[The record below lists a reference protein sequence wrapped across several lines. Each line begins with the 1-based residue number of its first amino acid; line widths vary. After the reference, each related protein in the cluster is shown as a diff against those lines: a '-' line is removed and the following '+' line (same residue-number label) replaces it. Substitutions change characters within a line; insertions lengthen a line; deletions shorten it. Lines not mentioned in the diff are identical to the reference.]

1 VAAVGAL
8 LVATP
13 LAGRFVIGNPP
24 SANAATTTPATR
36 ASSEPA
42 RAAPVAGPFRVGTFA
57 VGRAELARLARPVP
71 GVASDRPL
79 PTTVWY
85 PAGGAGAAPDRAGA
99 PYPLLVFSEGYDS
112 STAMYSYLLESLASA
127 GFVVAAP
134 TYPYTDRSGPL
145 NENDIVNHP
154 ADLRY
159 VIGALLALGSSHG
172 SPLSGLI
179 DANELGVLGQSDGAV
194 VTLAVAADS
203 CCRDRRVKAA
213 AILSGA
219 ELTSFGGSYFTT
231 ASPPLLV
238 TQGSAD
244 TINPPACSAQLYDD
258 APPPKYYLDLLGAE
272 HVVPYLDP
280 VRDREIVVRVIGD
293 FFAAELLHRPGA
305 LRALA
310 VDGNVAHHSLLTHG
324 VSSPQPL
331 GSCPGAP

>member
-1 VAAVGAL
+1 
-8 LVATP
+8 
-13 LAGRFVIGNPP
+13 
-24 SANAATTTPATR
+24 
-36 ASSEPA
+36 
-42 RAAPVAGPFRVGTFA
+42 
-57 VGRAELARLARPVP
+57 
-71 GVASDRPL
+71 
-79 PTTVWY
+79 
-85 PAGGAGAAPDRAGA
+85 
-99 PYPLLVFSEGYDS
+99 
-112 STAMYSYLLESLASA
+112 MYSYLLQSLASA

-159 VIGALLALGSSHG
+159 VIGVLLASGSSPG
-172 SPLSGLI
+172 SPLSRLI
-179 DANELGVLGQSDGAV
+179 DANEVGVLGQSDGAV

-258 APPPKYYLDLLGAE
+258 APQPKYYLDLLGAG
-272 HVVPYLDP
+272 HIAPYLDP
-280 VRDREIVVRVIGD
+280 VRDRQIVVQVIAD

-305 LRALA
+305 LGALPA
-310 VDGNVAHHSLLTHG
+310 DGNVAHHSLLTYG